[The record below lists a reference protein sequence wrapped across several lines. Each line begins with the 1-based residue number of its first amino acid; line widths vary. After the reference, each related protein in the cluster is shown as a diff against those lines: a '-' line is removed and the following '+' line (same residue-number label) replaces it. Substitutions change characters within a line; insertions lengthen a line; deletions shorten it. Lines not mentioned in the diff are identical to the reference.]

1 MATDFRRGDTGINT
15 AEGQISGPR
24 AARLAKQRQEDQKE
38 YESKRQK
45 IQDEYHRGALKIDDK
60 FGGSATDQYE
70 AMFKATTVGLVTA
83 EEFKK
88 ARVLAETG
96 VGDKEGG
103 EGEGDES
110 VGGRGDGAARRKKK
124 RKKKKLISTLSFGEE
139 IEEEDGDGENGSG
152 GGAVAKSGKKNPNVD
167 TSFLPDRER
176 ERGMLEQREK
186 LKKEW
191 LEDQEK
197 TKMERLEVTY
207 SYWDGSGHRREI
219 VLNKGITVGKFLE
232 MVRQQLS
239 QDFSEMRSVSSENL
253 LYIKEDLI
261 IPHHFSFYDLIVTK
275 ARGKSGPLFHFDVH
289 DDIRIVHDTR
299 IEKDESHPGKIVER
313 RWYERNKH
321 IFPASRWETGG
332 VDGAKEGEGGGLG
345 GRSLQKESVCR
356 WLERRGTTGGRDEAW
371 EGGRRLLRGTAGVGG
386 WLWGW
391 GWGLL
396 CRESYGEEVQAG
408 NSWQTGDRAWEGA
421 GVEVVELGRAWGIDP
436 RGVPVHG
443 A

>member
-1 MATDFRRGDTGINT
+1 MATDFKRGDTGINT

-24 AARLAKQRQEDQKE
+24 AARLAKQRLEDQRD
-38 YESKRQK
+38 YENKRQK

-83 EEFKK
+83 DEFKK

-96 VGDKEGG
+96 VGDKAGGGTGDGG
-103 EGEGDES
+103 EASGGAGAGDA
-110 VGGRGDGAARRKKK
+110 AARKKKK

-139 IEEEDGDGENGSG
+139 IEEDDEAEAGSG
-152 GGAVAKSGKKNPNVD
+152 SAEPAIKLGKKNPNVD

-176 ERGMLEQREK
+176 ERGMREQREK

-191 LEDQEK
+191 TEGQEK
-197 TKMERLEVTY
+197 MKMERLEVTY

-289 DDIRIVHDTR
+289 DDIRLVHDTR

-321 IFPASRWETGG
+321 IFPASRWETYDPQKDYGSYTIHGG
-332 VDGAKEGEGGGLG
+332 
-345 GRSLQKESVCR
+345 
-356 WLERRGTTGGRDEAW
+356 
-371 EGGRRLLRGTAGVGG
+371 
-386 WLWGW
+386 
-391 GWGLL
+391 
-396 CRESYGEEVQAG
+396 EV
-408 NSWQTGDRAWEGA
+408 NEK
-421 GVEVVELGRAWGIDP
+421 
-436 RGVPVHG
+436 
-443 A
+443 